1 MWEIYR
7 RSPEQGVWHKM
18 QSMLNYSKINCSTA
32 VSQLIC
38 VVFDWLLGQIVKSK
52 SWMYDL
58 PFVAL
63 QPSCAPYFPP
73 VFAHFLSPVAF
84 CKKSRDSNSLFH
96 TVTLNCSQS
105 LHKLHLE
112 IIFVVVC
119 WTFNRQQK
127 LLHFN
132 TCCSKTCISKNHQC
146 FIFVGSK
153 YVDTSFIMFVSAFT
167 FHTFFFCLFE
177 MACILHSCRNF
188 VRKLGNKLVSTCT
201 LFRFPFDC
209 IMAT

>member
-1 MWEIYR
+1 
-7 RSPEQGVWHKM
+7 M
-18 QSMLNYSKINCSTA
+18 QSTLNYNKINCSTA

-73 VFAHFLSPVAF
+73 VFAHFLSPVALIF
-84 CKKSRDSNSLFH
+84 SQKSRDSNSLFH
-96 TVTLNCSQS
+96 TVTLNRSQP
-105 LHKLHLE
+105 LH
-112 IIFVVVC
+112 
-119 WTFNRQQK
+119 
-127 LLHFN
+127 
-132 TCCSKTCISKNHQC
+132 
-146 FIFVGSK
+146 GSK